1 MRRTE
6 IVGVTRMSERAK
18 GGRTETAA
26 VVEMLVRV
34 RREARGWP

>member
-18 GGRTETAA
+18 GGRTETA
-26 VVEMLVRV
+26 VVEMLARV